1 MKHSIE
7 MKKGFTMVELLVVV
21 SIMGI
26 LSTMGVASLHAAVV
40 NNRVRDAAVN
50 VTAYLERVASEANR
64 FSDKVCVK
72 IGNNGKT
79 IYAVKG
85 ACPNSAGIN
94 KAISQLTLENALT
107 FENATHKDCTN
118 SWYNSDVTDTFEPK
132 FGLSAAP
139 VQGCIVVKYSGGEKK
154 ARALKKKEKNNIIP
168 QVSYDR
174 GNSWTDL

>member
-85 ACPNSAGIN
+85 ACSNGATLS
-94 KAISQLTLENALT
+94 KAISQHTLEKALT
-107 FENATHKDCTN
+107 FENATHGGCSS
-118 SWYNSDVTDTFEPK
+118 SWYNGTTFEPK

-168 QVSYDR
+168 QVSYDS
-174 GNSWTDL
+174 GSSWTDL

>member
-26 LSTMGVASLHAAVV
+26 LSTMGVASLHAAIV
-40 NNRVRDAAVN
+40 NNRVRDAALN

-64 FSDKVCVK
+64 LSSKVCVK
-72 IGNNGKT
+72 ANGNT
-79 IYAVKG
+79 ISAYKG
-85 ACPNSAGIN
+85 ASCSGT
-94 KAISQLTLENALT
+94 AISHHTLEKALS
-107 FENATHKDCTN
+107 FENATHKDCSS
-118 SWYNSDVTDTFEPK
+118 SWFNGVTFEPK